1 MFDVTN
7 YSIYGIPLFTYGMI
21 GITTVVLAT
30 LTIYESMDSSNES
43 ILSNLPSVIPEETSS
58 ETSSEEEVS
67 EEEEEEEESDNQNS
81 PSTIMNRGG
90 KKTQKNKNKIKKNKN
105 KNKKNKTSRKK

>member
-30 LTIYESMDSSNES
+30 LTIYESMDSTNES
-43 ILSNLPSVIPEETSS
+43 ILSNLPSVIPEESSS
-58 ETSSEEEVS
+58 EKEEES
-67 EEEEEEEESDNQNS
+67 ESEEEEESDNQIS
-81 PSTIMNRGG
+81 PSTIMNKGG
-90 KKTQKNKNKIKKNKN
+90 KKTKKHFKNKNKKH
-105 KNKKNKTSRKK
+105 KKNKTSRKK

>member
-30 LTIYESMDSSNES
+30 LTIYESMDSTNES

-81 PSTIMNRGG
+81 PSTIMNKGG
-90 KKTQKNKNKIKKNKN
+90 KKTKKHFKNKNK

>member
-30 LTIYESMDSSNES
+30 LTIYESMDSANES
-43 ILSNLPSVIPEETSS
+43 ILSNLPSVIPEESS
-58 ETSSEEEVS
+58 SSEEES
-67 EEEEEEEESDNQNS
+67 EEEEEEESDNQIS
-81 PSTIMNRGG
+81 PSTIISG
-90 KKTQKNKNKIKKNKN
+90 
-105 KNKKNKTSRKK
+105 